1 MKIEKD
7 FFIEKLRLISQRR
20 KILDAGSSTPWR
32 KEMEPYKAW
41 FKNAEYETLDLD
53 PQSEVTYNAD
63 IQKMPLENES
73 YDAVICKAVLHIIP
87 NPAKAVEE
95 IHRVLK
101 PGGLMLAY
109 VPYIYPYHG
118 QKGVNLD
125 YWRFSQDGVRELFKN
140 FHSLEISPADG
151 YFTTILNFLPIRFLR
166 RGIKPIAKLLDKI
179 FHTKRRT
186 NTSGFY
192 VYGVK

>member
-1 MKIEKD
+1 MKIPND
-7 FFIEKLRLISQRR
+7 FFIQKLWLISQKK
-20 KILDAGSSTPWR
+20 KILDAGSSTPWK
-32 KEMEPYKAW
+32 KEMEPYKKW
-41 FKNAEYETLDLD
+41 FKNTQYETLDLD
-53 PQSEVTYNAD
+53 PESDVTYKAD
-63 IQKMPLENES
+63 IQNMPLPDKS

-101 PGGLMLAY
+101 PGGLLLAY

-118 QKGVNLD
+118 QKGVCLD
-125 YWRFSQDGVRELFKN
+125 YWRFSQDGVKELFKN

-151 YFTTILNFLPIRFLR
+151 YFVTILNFMPIQFLR
-166 RGIKPIAKLLDKI
+166 RIIKPIAKLLDKV